1 MKDIRNKMQEILKD
15 INMVDDINLIKA
27 RVLKGFDEIIT
38 EIEEIQ
44 RESEEKERMI
54 LEKQQEIEMKADRIE
69 KTLESIQNELYIEDS
84 YDFEIAC
91 PYCNTEFTIEY
102 DEEQSEVKCP
112 ECNNTIELN
121 WTGDLEEDGCSGSCS
136 HCLGC
141 NHVVEDEKEE

>member
-1 MKDIRNKMQEILKD
+1 MQEILKD

-27 RVLKGFDEIIT
+27 RVLKGFDELIT

-44 RESEEKERMI
+44 KASEEKEMMI
-54 LEKQQEIEMKADRIE
+54 LEKQQELEMKAERIE
-69 KTLESIQNELYIEDS
+69 RVLESIQNELYIEDS

-102 DEEQSEVKCP
+102 DEEQSEVNCP

-121 WTGDLEEDGCSGSCS
+121 WSGDLEEDGCSGNCS
-136 HCLGC
+136 HCHDC
-141 NHVVEDEKEE
+141 DHDEHGDEE